1 MKIITQ
7 ISVFDYEE
15 IEILGDL
22 ERCKLL
28 IDHVPDEKIV
38 IRAHLDISPKNCII

>member
-7 ISVFDYEE
+7 ISMFDYSE

-22 ERCKLL
+22 GLL
-28 IDHVPDEKIV
+28 FTVNQIKI
-38 IRAHLDISPKNCII
+38 RQNR

>member
-7 ISVFDYEE
+7 ISVFYYSE

-28 IDHVPDEKIV
+28 IDNAPDEKI
-38 IRAHLDISPKNCII
+38 IKK

>member
-7 ISVFDYEE
+7 ISMFDYSE

-22 ERCKLL
+22 GYYSQSIK
-28 IDHVPDEKIV
+28 
-38 IRAHLDISPKNCII
+38 

>member
-7 ISVFDYEE
+7 ISMFDYSE

-22 ERCKLL
+22 GLL
-28 IDHVPDEKIV
+28 FTVKEIKSLQI
-38 IRAHLDISPKNCII
+38 N